1 MAPLN
6 KFLFVALNEYKVNV
20 KRKGFIFTT
29 LVLPIF
35 MVGAMLVPALVVVF
49 SSHTGETIGIVDE
62 TGRLYVDI
70 VKNYDDIQS
79 SKYGGSQAKGY
90 SLQKMESEG
99 EARALLEEGGISGYL
114 VIPPTFLETSRAKYV
129 SKSTNILVLEDLN
142 TSLRYTRIKSVLQE
156 SNIPSEKMKEITRGV
171 DIDSYKITEQG
182 ETQESEFS
190 FFKVFLFSYFLIIS
204 IFMSGGYLL
213 QGVVEEKEGRI
224 VEVLLSSISAQELM
238 MGKILGLGALGLT
251 QMLLWGGGL
260 FTLSFYVQSATS
272 IRIEFLPASIMPVVL
287 IYFLLGYLLFASI
300 YAAVG
305 ALSTTLRESQQI
317 SGAIASL
324 AIIPVMF
331 FFYVMDKPNSLLVN
345 VLSHVPFFT
354 PTLMMMRIA
363 TTEVPLADLLTTTA
377 VLAISTYLMTRVAAK
392 IFRIGILSTGKRPT
406 VGEMLRW
413 MRYE

>member
-1 MAPLN
+1 LN

-49 SSHTGETIGIVDE
+49 SSHSGETIGIVDE

-99 EARALLEEGGISGYL
+99 EARALLEEGRISGYL
-114 VIPPTFLETSRAKYV
+114 VIPPAFLETSRAKYM

-272 IRIEFLPASIMPVVL
+272 IKIEFLPASIMPVVL

>member
-1 MAPLN
+1 MN

>member
-1 MAPLN
+1 VAPLN

-99 EARALLEEGGISGYL
+99 EARALLEEGRISGYL

-272 IRIEFLPASIMPVVL
+272 TKIEFLPASIMPVAL

>member
-1 MAPLN
+1 VAPLN

-29 LVLPIF
+29 LILPIF

-49 SSHTGETIGIVDE
+49 SSHSGETIGIVDE

-99 EARALLEEGGISGYL
+99 EARALLEEGRISGYL
-114 VIPPTFLETSRAKYV
+114 VIPPAFLETSRAKYM

-272 IRIEFLPASIMPVVL
+272 IKIEFLPASIMPVVL

>member
-1 MAPLN
+1 MN

-99 EARALLEEGGISGYL
+99 EARALLEEGRISGYL

-272 IRIEFLPASIMPVVL
+272 IKIEFLPASIMPVAL

>member
-1 MAPLN
+1 VAPLN

-79 SKYGGSQAKGY
+79 AKYGGSQAKGY
-90 SLQKMESEG
+90 SLQKMENEG
-99 EARALLEEGGISGYL
+99 EARALLEEGRISGYL
-114 VIPPTFLETSRAKYV
+114 VIPITFLETSRAKYV
-129 SKSTNILVLEDLN
+129 SKSTNILILEDLN

-156 SNIPSEKMKEITRGV
+156 SNIPPEKMKEITRGV

-224 VEVLLSSISAQELM
+224 VEVLLSSISARELM

-260 FTLSFYVQSATS
+260 FTLSFYVQSETS
-272 IRIEFLPASIMPVVL
+272 IKIEFLPASIMPVVL

-363 TTEVPLADLLTTTA
+363 TTEVPLTDLLTTTA

>member
-1 MAPLN
+1 LN

-99 EARALLEEGGISGYL
+99 EARALLEEGRISGYL

-272 IRIEFLPASIMPVVL
+272 IKIEFLPASIMPVAL

>member
-1 MAPLN
+1 MN

-99 EARALLEEGGISGYL
+99 EARALLEEGRISGYL

-272 IRIEFLPASIMPVVL
+272 TKIEFLPASIMPVAL

>member
-1 MAPLN
+1 VAPLN